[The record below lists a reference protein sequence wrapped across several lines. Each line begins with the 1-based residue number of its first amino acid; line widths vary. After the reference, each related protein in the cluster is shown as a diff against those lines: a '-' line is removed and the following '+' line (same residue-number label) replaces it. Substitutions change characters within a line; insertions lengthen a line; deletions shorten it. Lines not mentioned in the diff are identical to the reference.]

1 MGLKVSFIIQTK
13 SLLLIEFIKIK
24 SILSDLEYKNSIIEQ
39 IGNTPLIKLNRINKG
54 FKPQIFA
61 KLESANP
68 GGSVKDR
75 IGFNMIAD
83 AEKRGEL
90 KSGGTIIEATSGNT
104 GIGLAI
110 TAAVKGYKCVFVVTS
125 KVSDEKINYLK
136 ALGAE
141 VIVVSNLADPHEP
154 EYYVNVAKR
163 LHEEIPDSF
172 FAYQYSNPSNPEI
185 HYKTTGPEIWRQ
197 TDGKITHFVSSIGT
211 GGTISGTG
219 KFLKEKNP
227 NIQVVGADPLGS
239 IFKRYKETGEI
250 IKGTPYLVEGI
261 GQDCLPENVHFQ
273 YIDEIVNI
281 SDKDSFAA
289 ARRLTKEEG
298 IFCGGSTGTIVH
310 VTLEVAKK
318 CTKDDVIVF
327 IVCDTG
333 ERYLSKL
340 HNEDW
345 LRSNKMLDT
354 EIKTLRDISDR
365 KKSLGI
371 EEIVSI
377 KEDDKVKDVLELI
390 TKTGYTQIPVL
401 KGKQSVGSIRE
412 DRLLAKLVENPL
424 LYNSLIKDVMEESF
438 PVLDAKADIQ
448 HVKET
453 FKDNFAILVSDF
465 GLVTDIIT
473 RYDLLNLS
481 E

>member
-1 MGLKVSFIIQTK
+1 M
-13 SLLLIEFIKIK
+13 
-24 SILSDLEYKNSIIEQ
+24 EYKNSIIEQ
-39 IGNTPLIKLNRINKG
+39 IGNTPLIKLNKINKG
-54 FKPQIFA
+54 LKPQIFA

-75 IGFNMIAD
+75 IGFSMIAD
-83 AEKRGEL
+83 AEL
-90 KSGGTIIEATSGNT
+90 KGTLKPGGTIIEATSGNT

-110 TAAVKGYKCVFVVTS
+110 TAAVKGYRCIFVVTS
-125 KVSDEKINYLK
+125 KVSEEKINYLK
-136 ALGAE
+136 ALGSE
-141 VIVVSNLADPHEP
+141 VIVVSNLVDPDDP

-163 LHEEIPDSF
+163 LHKEIPNSF

-185 HYKTTGPEIWRQ
+185 HYRTTGPEIWRQ

-219 KFLKEKNP
+219 RFLKEKNP
-227 NIQVVGADPLGS
+227 DIQIIGADPLGS
-239 IFKRYKETGEI
+239 IFKHYKETGEI

-273 YIDEIVNI
+273 YIDKIVNI

-310 VTLEVAKK
+310 VALETAKH
-318 CTKDDVIVF
+318 CSKDDVIVF

-333 ERYLSKL
+333 ERYLSKV

-345 LRSNKMLDT
+345 LRLNRMLDT
-354 EIKTLRDISDR
+354 EIRTIRDISDR
-365 KKSLGI
+365 KKAAGI

-377 KEDDKVKDVLELI
+377 KEDQKVKDVLELI
-390 TKTGYTQIPVL
+390 TKTGYTHIPVL
-401 KGKQSVGSIRE
+401 RGKQSIGAIKE
-412 DRLLAKLVENPL
+412 GRLLSKLVDNPT

-438 PVLDAKADIQ
+438 PILDAKTEFAE
-448 HVKET
+448 VKNLLKE
-453 FKDNFAILVSDF
+453 NAAILVSDF
-465 GLVTDIIT
+465 GLITDIIT
-473 RYDLLNLS
+473 RYDLINLDS
-481 E
+481 K

>member
-1 MGLKVSFIIQTK
+1 M
-13 SLLLIEFIKIK
+13 
-24 SILSDLEYKNSIIEQ
+24 EYKNSIIEQ

-54 FKPQIFA
+54 LKPQIFA

-75 IGFNMIAD
+75 IGFSMIED
-83 AEKRGEL
+83 AERKGVL
-90 KSGGTIIEATSGNT
+90 KSSGTIIEATSGNT

-110 TAAVKGYKCVFVVTS
+110 SAAVKGYRCIFVVTS
-125 KVSDEKINYLK
+125 KVSAEKINYLK
-136 ALGAE
+136 AFGAE
-141 VIVVSNLADPHEP
+141 VIVVSNLVDPDDP
-154 EYYVNVAKR
+154 EYYVNVARR
-163 LHEEIPDSF
+163 LSTEIPNSF

-219 KFLKEKNP
+219 RFLKEKNP
-227 NIQVVGADPLGS
+227 NIQVIGADPLGS
-239 IFKRYKETGEI
+239 IFKHYKETGEV

-273 YIDEIVNI
+273 YIDKIINV
-281 SDKDSFAA
+281 SDKESFAA

-298 IFCGGSTGTIVH
+298 IFCGGSTGTIVN
-310 VTLEVAKK
+310 VALDISKK
-318 CTKDDVIVF
+318 LSKDDVVVF

-333 ERYLSKL
+333 ERYLSKV

-345 LRSNKMLDT
+345 LKLNRMLDT

-365 KKSLGI
+365 KKSFGI
-371 EEIVSI
+371 EEIISV

-390 TKTGYTQIPVL
+390 TKTGYSQIPVL
-401 KGKQSVGSIRE
+401 KGKQSIGAIRE
-412 DRLLAKLVENPL
+412 SRLLSKLVDNPQ
-424 LYNSLIKDVMEESF
+424 LYNNLIKDVMEESL
-438 PVLDAKADIQ
+438 PILDAITEIEE
-448 HVKET
+448 VK
-453 FKDNFAILVSDF
+453 KCIKNNSAILVSDF
-465 GLVTDIIT
+465 GLITDIIT
-473 RYDLLNLS
+473 RYDLINLDS
-481 E
+481 K

>member
-1 MGLKVSFIIQTK
+1 M
-13 SLLLIEFIKIK
+13 
-24 SILSDLEYKNSIIEQ
+24 EYKNSIVEQ
-39 IGNTPLIKLNRINKG
+39 IGNTPLIKLNKINKG
-54 FKPQIFA
+54 LKPQIFA

-83 AEKRGEL
+83 AEIKGTL
-90 KSGGTIIEATSGNT
+90 QSGGTIIEATSGNT

-110 TAAVKGYKCVFVVTS
+110 TAAVKGYKCIFVVTS

-136 ALGAE
+136 ALGSE
-141 VIVVSNLADPHEP
+141 VIVVSNLADPEEP

-163 LHEEIPDSF
+163 LNREIPNSF

-197 TDGKITHFVSSIGT
+197 TDGRITHFVSSIGT

-219 KFLKEKNP
+219 RFLKEKNP
-227 NIQVVGADPLGS
+227 NIQIIGADPLGS
-239 IFKRYKETGEI
+239 IFKHYKETKEI

-273 YIDEIVNI
+273 YIDKIVNI
-281 SDKDSFAA
+281 SDKDSFTA

-310 VTLEVAKK
+310 VALETAKY
-318 CTKDDVIVF
+318 CSKDDVIVF

-333 ERYLSKL
+333 ERYLSKV

-345 LRSNKMLDT
+345 LRLNRMLDT
-354 EIKTLRDISDR
+354 EIRTLRDISDR
-365 KKSLGI
+365 KKALGI
-371 EEIVSI
+371 EEIVSV
-377 KEDDKVKDVLELI
+377 KVDDKVKDVLELI
-390 TKTGYTQIPVL
+390 AKTGYTQIPVM
-401 KGKQSVGSIRE
+401 KGKQSVGAIRE
-412 DRLLAKLVENPL
+412 NLLLSKLVNNPQ
-424 LYNSLIKDVMEESF
+424 LYNYLIQDVMEEGF
-438 PVLDAKADIQ
+438 PLIDAKTEITE
-448 HVKET
+448 VKSLLKE
-453 FKDNFAILVSDF
+453 NQAVLVSDF

-473 RYDLLNLS
+473 RYDLINLNS
-481 E
+481 K

>member
-1 MGLKVSFIIQTK
+1 M
-13 SLLLIEFIKIK
+13 
-24 SILSDLEYKNSIIEQ
+24 EYKNSIIEN
-39 IGNTPLIKLNRINKG
+39 IGNTPLIKLNRINRG
-54 FKPQIFA
+54 LKPQIFA

-75 IGFNMIAD
+75 IGFSMIAD
-83 AEKRGEL
+83 AEARGTL
-90 KSGGTIIEATSGNT
+90 KPGGTIIEATSGNT

-110 TAAVKGYKCVFVVTS
+110 TAAVKGYRCIFVVTS
-125 KVSDEKINYLK
+125 KVSTEKINYLK

-141 VIVVSNLADPHEP
+141 VIVVSNLVDPDDP

-163 LHEEIPDSF
+163 LHKEIPNSF
-172 FAYQYSNPSNPEI
+172 FAYQYSNPANPEI

-219 KFLKEKNP
+219 RFLKEKNP
-227 NIQVVGADPLGS
+227 NIQVIGADPLGS
-239 IFKRYKETGEI
+239 IFKHYKETGEV

-273 YIDEIVNI
+273 YIDKIINI
-281 SDKDSFAA
+281 SDKDSFTA

-310 VTLEVAKK
+310 VALETAKH
-318 CTKDDVIVF
+318 CSKDDVIVF

-333 ERYLSKL
+333 ERYLSKV

-345 LRSNKMLDT
+345 LKLNRMLDT
-354 EIKTLRDISDR
+354 EIRTLRDISDR
-365 KKSLGI
+365 KKSLGY

-401 KGKQSVGSIRE
+401 KGKQSVGAIRE
-412 DRLLAKLVENPL
+412 GKLLSKLVDDPQ
-424 LYNSLIKDVMEESF
+424 LYNSLIKNVMEESF
-438 PVLDAKADIQ
+438 PILDAKSEIAE
-448 HVKET
+448 VKKLLKE
-453 FKDNFAILVSDF
+453 NAAVLVSDF
-465 GLVTDIIT
+465 GLITDIIT
-473 RYDLLNLS
+473 RYDLINLDS
-481 E
+481 K